1 MAITLDE
8 LLGRNRGAAPENTAV
23 DSFPSYDAYT
33 ARRAQ
38 DGAPANYARSG
49 YNYDFETRPY
59 TAPRSVESARAYEA
73 ARPYEA
79 PRVDE
84 YRPLDYSSSIDRRPA
99 ASVENRY
106 ASESAYAPYEEDV
119 RPARRA
125 DDRGRGGLY
134 EFTVNDA
141 ERASTEELYGRLSAN
156 SSASAQSVQS
166 ARAARESYAENYAE
180 KYRAANKARKRPRL
194 GLKAKLIIA
203 AYVAVVIIVSVL
215 IIVNAKPLNSGT
227 ASVPGSSVSAIED
240 TDTHN
245 QALSQIDFGYEA
257 VEIQP

>member
-8 LLGRNRGAAPENTAV
+8 LLGRNRGAAPENTV

-33 ARRAQ
+33 ARRTQ
-38 DGAPANYARSG
+38 DGAPSEYARSA

-84 YRPLDYSSSIDRRPA
+84 YRPLDYSSSLDRRT
-99 ASVENRY
+99 ASVQNNY
-106 ASESAYAPYEEDV
+106 APESGYAPYEDNA
-119 RPARRA
+119 RTARRA
-125 DDRGRGGLY
+125 DDRSRGGLY
-134 EFTVNDA
+134 EFTLNDT
-141 ERASTEELYGRLSAN
+141 ERASSEELYGRLSAN
-156 SSASAQSVQS
+156 NLTPAQAAQS
-166 ARAARESYAENYAE
+166 ARAAKESYAENYAE
-180 KYRAANKARKRPRL
+180 RYRAANKARKRPKL

-203 AYVAVVIIVSVL
+203 AYVAVVLIVSVL
-215 IIVNAKPLNSGT
+215 IIVNAKPLNDGT
-227 ASVPGSSVSAIED
+227 ASVPSSSVTAFAED
-240 TDTHN
+240 GAHN
-245 QALSQIDFGYEA
+245 QALSQIEFGYEA